1 MDSVNVIDNNENE
14 YLSILEDSVDT
25 GLELNSRKSWKVL
38 VVDDD
43 PDVHKATD
51 FALRGLIIEDR
62 PIRLIHAYSAGE
74 ALKLITDTRDIAVAI
89 LDVVMETEDA
99 GLAVIRQIRKLPGSQ
114 SLRIILRTG
123 QPGYAPELDTIRH
136 FDIND
141 YKTKSELTRTRLY
154 TSLTTAIRSYN
165 QMKKIDEMRSGLE
178 MVVKASTELNQKRG
192 LELFAAGVVEQLCAL
207 LNIEPEG
214 LICAQ
219 TGGPEDKGSPRI
231 IAAAGRYSSLI
242 EQPLTNLDNQ
252 AIRGA
257 IERCLRERC
266 NLYDEGL
273 ALYFS
278 TENGGELVAF
288 VETGERIEENNRHLL
303 EVFGSNMAVGF
314 DNVVLYEHLRDQA
327 YLDPL
332 LRIPNLNK
340 MLELITE
347 SPVISGDRCFA
358 VIDIDDFSSINDT
371 LGHEFGDAVLKE
383 VYRTLRNNLNE
394 SVISRINSDTF
405 GLLGPASEVNAVKL
419 LALFDSPFPIQ
430 GNELRLSA
438 TIGLVALEKGKPA
451 DPEVLKN
458 ANLALKQ
465 AKHTKRGSA
474 VYFSDEMGGIMRDR
488 IRLLRGIRSAIE
500 AQKFFL
506 VYQPKISLD
515 TGKPGGLEALLRWQN
530 EEGDYISPD
539 YFIPL
544 AEQSGLM
551 VIIGNHVLRSACWQ
565 LSRLRE
571 QGYTSLV
578 MSINVSQL
586 QLQEAD
592 FVQVLERILQDYN
605 VPPDKIELEITE
617 SIAADDPKKT
627 RDLLLKI
634 REIGVNIAIDDFG
647 TGFSSLSIL
656 KYIPA
661 GRLKIDRS
669 FILEMEQDDSI
680 ARIILG
686 LGRNLGMMVT
696 AEGVE
701 TGDQYR
707 ALRDLGCDEAQGWFF
722 SKPLE
727 EEALYKWLR
736 TVFG

>member
-1 MDSVNVIDNNENE
+1 
-14 YLSILEDSVDT
+14 
-25 GLELNSRKSWKVL
+25 
-38 VVDDD
+38 
-43 PDVHKATD
+43 
-51 FALRGLIIEDR
+51 
-62 PIRLIHAYSAGE
+62 
-74 ALKLITDTRDIAVAI
+74 
-89 LDVVMETEDA
+89 
-99 GLAVIRQIRKLPGSQ
+99 
-114 SLRIILRTG
+114 
-123 QPGYAPELDTIRH
+123 
-136 FDIND
+136 
-141 YKTKSELTRTRLY
+141 
-154 TSLTTAIRSYN
+154 
-165 QMKKIDEMRSGLE
+165 
-178 MVVKASTELNQKRG
+178 
-192 LELFAAGVVEQLCAL
+192 
-207 LNIEPEG
+207 
-214 LICAQ
+214 
-219 TGGPEDKGSPRI
+219 
-231 IAAAGRYSSLI
+231 
-242 EQPLTNLDNQ
+242 
-252 AIRGA
+252 
-257 IERCLRERC
+257 
-266 NLYDEGL
+266 
-273 ALYFS
+273 
-278 TENGGELVAF
+278 
-288 VETGERIEENNRHLL
+288 
-303 EVFGSNMAVGF
+303 MAVGF
-314 DNVVLYEHLRDQA
+314 DNVVLYERLRDQA

-419 LALFDSPFPIQ
+419 LALFDNPFPIQ

-438 TIGLVALEKGKPA
+438 TIGLVALERGKPA

-458 ANLALKQ
+458 ANLALKP

-515 TGKPGGLEALLRWQN
+515 TGKPDGLEALLRWQN

-736 TVFG
+736 SVFG